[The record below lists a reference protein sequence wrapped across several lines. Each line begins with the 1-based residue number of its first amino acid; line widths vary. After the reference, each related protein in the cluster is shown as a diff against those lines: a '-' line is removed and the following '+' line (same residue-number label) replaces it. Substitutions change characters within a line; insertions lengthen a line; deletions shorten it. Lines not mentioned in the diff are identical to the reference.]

1 MKQSKKPAATA
12 RPRAVPPTLEE
23 RVSDLETGISLAAT
37 VLLNWLPGSIALEQA
52 KGIVVNAEMRKHGR
66 TRIGSGKAV

>member
-1 MKQSKKPAATA
+1 MKAKKKTATA

-23 RVSDLETGISLAAT
+23 RVSDLEIGISLAAT

-52 KGIVVNAEMRKHGR
+52 KGIVVNAELRKEHGR
-66 TRIGSGKAV
+66 TRIGSGKAA

>member
-1 MKQSKKPAATA
+1 MKLKKKTATA

-37 VLLNWLPGSIALEQA
+37 VLLNWLPGRIAAA
-52 KGIVVNAEMRKHGR
+52 KGREITINARIRKYGR
-66 TRIGSGKAV
+66 TPFASREAV